1 MIAIPVVGV
10 LWYIGLATFVYYAHQ
25 PIADRPGTGDAALFR
40 IISTQ
45 LPAPMP
51 ELIISAMLAAIMS
64 TLDSGINGLATVITK
79 EIYLRFLRPEAT
91 EVAQVRFSRWMTL
104 ATGLIAIS
112 MGLLMFA
119 LATVLYQSVM
129 EVGLLWGALTY
140 VLPGIFLI
148 GVLSR
153 RAGAVTALIAG
164 AVGMTAVVA
173 MLLWHIGLHRTA
185 SGRRDRRD
193 PSALRLVASVVS
205 KGAT

>member
-1 MIAIPVVGV
+1 
-10 LWYIGLATFVYYAHQ
+10 
-25 PIADRPGTGDAALFR
+25 
-40 IISTQ
+40 
-45 LPAPMP
+45 
-51 ELIISAMLAAIMS
+51 
-64 TLDSGINGLATVITK
+64 
-79 EIYLRFLRPEAT
+79 
-91 EVAQVRFSRWMTL
+91 MTL

-153 RAGAVTALIAG
+153 RAGPVTALIAG